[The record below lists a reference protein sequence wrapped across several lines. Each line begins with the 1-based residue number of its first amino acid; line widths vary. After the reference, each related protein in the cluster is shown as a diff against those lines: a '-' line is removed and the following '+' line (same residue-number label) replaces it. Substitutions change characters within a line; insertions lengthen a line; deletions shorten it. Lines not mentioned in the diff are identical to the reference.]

1 MEHLSTEGG
10 LTGKGHPVALL
21 HFQPLEVPRRAKA
34 TRGGG
39 PLPHPATLR
48 WQRQSR
54 QTRKQQERAGRPLL
68 ATSSQALRPLLKAP
82 PGSCSGIH
90 GTSVAQLHCGFGHNQ
105 GVGVG
110 ELLLKII
117 TPKAVS
123 SQPNPV
129 EGINLL
135 QGHLHIFKTPPPEG
149 QRTERR
155 HTAPFQLQ
163 TPLSLPADSQESDH

>member
-1 MEHLSTEGG
+1 MRRPHGEGG
-10 LTGKGHPVALL
+10 RCPIRPPYAGKDRAAKQENSRRGQAARFWPPAPRPSGHCSRHLLVPAVASMEL
-21 HFQPLEVPRRAKA
+21 
-34 TRGGG
+34 
-39 PLPHPATLR
+39 
-48 WQRQSR
+48 QSLSY
-54 QTRKQQERAGRPLL
+54 T
-68 ATSSQALRPLLKAP
+68 
-82 PGSCSGIH
+82 
-90 GTSVAQLHCGFGHNQ
+90 VDFGHNQ